1 MFDQV
6 LSYDLPGSG
15 VAIPSGSLLA
25 TVTFLDERADI
36 TGPDAAVPAAGQ
48 TRNVNVLS
56 AVSQSTT
63 CRVAPTRS
71 PASAVS

>member
-1 MFDQV
+1 
-6 LSYDLPGSG
+6 
-15 VAIPSGSLLA
+15 LA